1 PIWSSSYVFYTTGL
15 ALSILSMIIFFVDLK
30 GRQGW
35 TKPFVLFGK
44 NPLLI
49 YALSGIL
56 VRIYGL
62 ILIGDTNAYG
72 ALYQFVFQPL
82 AGNFVGSLLFALAH
96 VLLFLAVAWWLDRRK
111 FYLKV

>member
-1 PIWSSSYVFYTTGL
+1 
-15 ALSILSMIIFFVDLK
+15 MK
-30 GRQGW
+30 GGQQW

-49 YALSGIL
+49 YAFSGIL

-72 ALYQFVFQPL
+72 ALYQYVFRPL
-82 AGNFVGSLLFALAH
+82 AGNFVGSLLFAIAH
-96 VLLFLAVAWWLDRRK
+96 VLLFLVVGWFLDRRRI
-111 FYLKV
+111 YLKV